1 MLNMTLVLEL
11 DFLNPN
17 LRTDMDG
24 CYPYLEGSRLG
35 IYLNIFILNG
45 EGISGISSLNTRLCW
60 FFG

>member
-11 DFLNPN
+11 DFLNPK
-17 LRTDMDG
+17 LRIDMDG
-24 CYPYLEGSRLG
+24 CYPYLKRSRLG

-45 EGISGISSLNTRLCW
+45 EGISGISSLNTRLGW